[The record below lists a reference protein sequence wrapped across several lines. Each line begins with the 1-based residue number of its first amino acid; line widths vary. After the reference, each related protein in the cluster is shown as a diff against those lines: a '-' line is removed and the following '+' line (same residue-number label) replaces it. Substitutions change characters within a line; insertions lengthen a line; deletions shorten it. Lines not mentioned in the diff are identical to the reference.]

1 MQAKVHK
8 FAGSLPSAKDL
19 EQLQRDAPGL
29 FDSGYFVLAAVEG
42 APAVAREQATFTIN
56 LLRGGTAGQIVVVP
70 KQSPGDPATRALGDR
85 LHSMSD
91 GFAAR
96 THTQVAVGG
105 PAGNLADFTS
115 VSSEKLPAVV
125 VALALATALLLMLA
139 LRSVLVPIVAV
150 ALNLLT
156 VAATFGVLTLLF
168 TGSDPL
174 LGGPGYIDAMSIIAI
189 FSATFGLSIAYE
201 VFLLARMR
209 EHVLAGDS
217 PRAAARHG
225 LRHTAAAVTGTAA
238 VMVAA
243 TLPFLFADLLSVRQF
258 GVGLVTVVLLDAL
271 LVRPVVLPAAVEL
284 LGRRAWWPT
293 RAPHLMPGGTGP
305 SHPRDRPP
313 RRVSTRPRCRHDH
326 PAVRPPDHHR
336 APDPAGGAPDGHR
349 LALGRGDALA
359 RSQRPRTPSRTP
371 SVGRAADEI
380 ADGLAALG
388 VQPGDRVAILAGT
401 RAEWALADLG
411 ALWAGATVV
420 PIYNTNS
427 PEECQYVLAHSGSRV
442 VFCEDAAQLAKID
455 SIGAQCPDLEHRV
468 VLTGSAPGAMTLDA
482 LRERGR
488 ALDEPIA
495 AARTAAV
502 RPRRRGHDRLHVG
515 HDRAAQGLHAHARQP
530 PGHDRPLPGPAGAG
544 RRAWSPTSS
553 CHWPTC
559 WLA

>member
-1 MQAKVHK
+1 MKAGLPAFKQLADTTGAVANDLGQAKTSASGVTGQIDAAIAKLSAMTTGKNDPAYADAMGELTQARSNAAGLGTTLNGIAPKATTAAALGAAISSQGTQLSAGLNQLSAGSTALASGIAQLQSGNSQLATGIDKLSGGGKQLTSGLTALTDGAGALEAGLGQLTNGAGQLATGLSAGTAPTGQLISGLGVMQAKVHK

-115 VSSEKLPAVV
+115 VSSKKLPAVV

-156 VAATFGVLTLLF
+156 VAATFGVLTVLF

-243 TLPFLFADLLSVRQF
+243 TLPFLFTDLLSVRQF
-258 GVGLVTVVLLDAL
+258 GVAVVTVVLLDAL
-271 LVRPVVLPAAVEL
+271 LVRPVVLPAAIEL

-293 RAPHLMPGGTGP
+293 RAPHPTPGDPGP
-305 SHPRDRPP
+305 VTPKRPP
-313 RRVSTRPRCRHDH
+313 APPRI
-326 PAVRPPDHHR
+326 
-336 APDPAGGAPDGHR
+336 DP
-349 LALGRGDALA
+349 
-359 RSQRPRTPSRTP
+359 TP
-371 SVGRAADEI
+371 V
-380 ADGLAALG
+380 
-388 VQPGDRVAILAGT
+388 
-401 RAEWALADLG
+401 
-411 ALWAGATVV
+411 
-420 PIYNTNS
+420 
-427 PEECQYVLAHSGSRV
+427 
-442 VFCEDAAQLAKID
+442 
-455 SIGAQCPDLEHRV
+455 
-468 VLTGSAPGAMTLDA
+468 
-482 LRERGR
+482 
-488 ALDEPIA
+488 
-495 AARTAAV
+495 
-502 RPRRRGHDRLHVG
+502 
-515 HDRAAQGLHAHARQP
+515 
-530 PGHDRPLPGPAGAG
+530 
-544 RRAWSPTSS
+544 
-553 CHWPTC
+553 
-559 WLA
+559 